1 MDSLQKLK
9 ALLNQ
14 TGTEHDHYLTVLLE
28 LFQEQALLYIGKAG
42 KPAPAGLETVVVTMA
57 AEYVRQNQ
65 LAGTES
71 AVKLVSRGDT
81 SISYNVADL
90 STAAMGDFIGLYD
103 SLLRPFMRVRM
114 R

>member
-1 MDSLQKLK
+1 MERVEKLK
-9 ALLNQ
+9 LLLNQ
-14 TGTEHDHYLTVLLE
+14 KGTEHDGYLELLLE
-28 LFQEQALLYIGKAG
+28 MLMEQAMIYIGRAG
-42 KPAPAGLETVVVTMA
+42 RPAPAGLETVVLSMA

-71 AVKLVSRGDT
+71 AVKSVSRGDT

-90 STAAMGDFIGLYD
+90 SAAAMGDFIGLYD
-103 SLLRPFMRVRM
+103 SLLRPFMRVKM